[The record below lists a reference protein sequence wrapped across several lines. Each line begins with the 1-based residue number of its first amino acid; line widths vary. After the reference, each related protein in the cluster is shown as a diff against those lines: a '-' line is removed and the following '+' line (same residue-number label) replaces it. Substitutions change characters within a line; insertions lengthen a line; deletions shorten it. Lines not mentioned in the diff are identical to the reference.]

1 MDLTN
6 AILNYRRF
14 IKRRNYS
21 KHTVKSYMNKLKQF
35 IVWIDVPVEAVS
47 NKKLLSYIDYL
58 LDRRLAAKTINCHLD
73 SIRGFYNYL
82 IDEEQVPMANPVK
95 HGYALRLSRPLPRF
109 IRDEDVV
116 RLFSVIKNH
125 RDRAMF
131 MLMLRCG
138 LRVEEV
144 ADLTLP
150 AIDFA
155 RGQLFVFEGKGGK
168 DRVVYLS
175 KDARDALAE
184 YLQARPSARTK
195 RIFLVEE
202 KTHRS
207 KPISVRGIQKRMEY
221 YSCKVGL
228 KVSCHQL
235 RHTMATQLLNADAD
249 LVTIQ
254 DLLGHSRIKTTQR
267 YSKVSNLKVQRDYH
281 KAIEKVMARHGTCDH
296 AAARPAAQPG
306 VYP

>member
-21 KHTVKSYMNKLKQF
+21 KHTVKNYMSTLKQF
-35 IVWIDVPVEAVS
+35 IVWINVPVEDVS
-47 NKKLLSYIDYL
+47 HKKLLSYIDHL

-82 IDEEQVPMANPVK
+82 IDEEQVQMINPVK
-95 HGYALRLSRPLPRF
+95 YGYVLRLSKPLPRY
-109 IRDEDVV
+109 IRDEDVT
-116 RLFSVIKNH
+116 RLFSVIKNR
-125 RDRAMF
+125 RDRAIF

-155 RGQLFVFEGKGGK
+155 RSQLFVYEGKGNK

-175 KDARDALAE
+175 KDARIALAE
-184 YLQARPSARTK
+184 YLQTRPTSRAK
-195 RIFLVEE
+195 KIFLVEE
-202 KTHRS
+202 KTHRG

-221 YSCKVGL
+221 YSRKAGL

-281 KAIEKVMARHGTCDH
+281 KAIEKVMARHG
-296 AAARPAAQPG
+296 AGMQSAARPAAQPG
-306 VYP
+306 VCP